1 MVLIQNKEG
10 KGRANVESSLLPYYL
25 LKCVLWTKGQGY
37 KFSELK
43 LDKNNVEAT
52 IDPHYTGR
60 LELIN
65 RFAEKGFPMIY
76 SCSRNGRD
84 STTFNIS
91 LNTDEKLQ
99 AGFQRQRFHST
110 INDVFA
116 TEGLSDSK
124 TLSVNLSYETP
135 HFVWR
140 LLPKE
145 FLDNIKG
152 FDISGP
158 AFKIGW
164 PEKDYWGKP
173 MQDRLRVN
181 SSYSMFSRGLDDK
194 EFGNFKEELIRTG
207 LVEYSEKRANN
218 SKTESIFSVD
228 PKRIKQSKSIQ
239 VLEELVRETLPL
251 KQGGRLSPKEM
262 RTELKIEGKLSR
274 DEFSLIDPLFD
285 NSSSLYD
292 SIKVSGKVSS
302 GNISVCP
309 YNNHTG
315 DESYIQLKD
324 TNFEEI
330 ERFLQTGRIKAFPV
344 TLELG
349 EKKFILNEKED

>member
-1 MVLIQNKEG
+1 M
-10 KGRANVESSLLPYYL
+10 
-25 LKCVLWTKGQGY
+25 
-37 KFSELK
+37 
-43 LDKNNVEAT
+43 
-52 IDPHYTGR
+52 
-60 LELIN
+60 
-65 RFAEKGFPMIY
+65 
-76 SCSRNGRD
+76 
-84 STTFNIS
+84 
-91 LNTDEKLQ
+91 
-99 AGFQRQRFHST
+99 
-110 INDVFA
+110 
-116 TEGLSDSK
+116 
-124 TLSVNLSYETP
+124 
-135 HFVWR
+135 
-140 LLPKE
+140 
-145 FLDNIKG
+145 
-152 FDISGP
+152 
-158 AFKIGW
+158 
-164 PEKDYWGKP
+164 
-173 MQDRLRVN
+173 
-181 SSYSMFSRGLDDK
+181 
-194 EFGNFKEELIRTG
+194 
-207 LVEYSEKRANN
+207 
-218 SKTESIFSVD
+218 
-228 PKRIKQSKSIQ
+228 
-239 VLEELVRETLPL
+239 LEELVRETLPL